1 MTALQVLKS
10 TFGYDS
16 FQGRQSEI
24 IDSIVNGSDT
34 LVLMPTGGGKS
45 LCYQIPCLLL
55 DGVGIVVSPLIALM
69 QDQVSTLKSL
79 GVKAEYLNSSLDF
92 DERNQILHRM
102 QNDDID
108 LLYMAPEGLLR
119 PGFFQSLQ
127 DVNVSL
133 FAIDEAHCVSQWGH
147 DFRPE
152 YLRLAE
158 LINQFPQAK
167 TIALTATADK
177 KTRIEM
183 IDKLQLNDPNIFISS
198 FDRPNIEYRV
208 ESKGKGNQ
216 QLYSFIKNEHSED
229 TGIVY
234 CLSRKKVEKTTAFLK
249 SKGFNA
255 YSYHAGLSHEER
267 NENQEIFL
275 SQDNIIMVATIAFGM
290 GIDKPDVRFV
300 AHLDLPSSLEA
311 YYQETGRAGRD
322 GLSSTAWMIY
332 GLQDVVLR
340 RRMIDSGEGA
350 SDYKKVS
357 HQKLNDILGFCET
370 TTCRRKIILKYF
382 DEELSINCNNCD
394 TCLSPVEQMDGTTF
408 AQKLLSCIYRTE
420 QNFGAAHII
429 DVLHGKMTEK
439 VMRFNHDRLSTYGIG
454 DDLDDYAWKSIIRQ
468 LVVHGHLRIHNE
480 ISSLVFTD
488 SSKLILSGKLQ
499 FKIRK
504 DLQEQKK
511 PKVKKAKKAPSVD
524 VFKNLSVGENQI
536 FEEIKNW
543 RTKTAKKL
551 GVPAYRVLS
560 NKSLS
565 SLIDLKPQT
574 SEELYEVHGI
584 GAAKVKDFGEEIL
597 NFFESSN

>member
-1 MTALQVLKS
+1 MTALKLLKS

-16 FQGRQSEI
+16 FQGRQEEI
-24 IDSIVNGSDT
+24 IDSIVNGTDT

-92 DERNQILHRM
+92 DERNQILYRM
-102 QNDDID
+102 QNNDID

-119 PGFFQSLQ
+119 SGFMNSLEG
-127 DVNVSL
+127 VKVSL

-158 LINQFPQAK
+158 LINQFPQVK

-177 KTRIEM
+177 KTRLEM
-183 IDKLQLNDPNIFISS
+183 INKLQLQDPNIFISS

-208 ESKGKGNQ
+208 ESKGKSTQ
-216 QLYSFIKNEHSED
+216 QLHSFIKNEHSGD

-234 CLSRKKVEKTTAFLK
+234 CLSRKKVEKTTTFLK

-255 YSYHAGLSHEER
+255 YSYHAGLSHQER
-267 NENQEIFL
+267 NKNQEIFL

-322 GLSSTAWMIY
+322 GLPSTAWMIY

-340 RRMIDSGEGA
+340 RRMIDSGDGA

-370 TTCRRKIILKYF
+370 ITCRRKIILKYF
-382 DEELSINCNNCD
+382 DESLEINCNNCD
-394 TCLSPVEQMDGTTF
+394 TCLNPVEQIDGSTF

-420 QNFGAAHII
+420 QNFGAAHVI

-439 VMRFNHDRLSTYGIG
+439 VMRFNHDSLSTYGIG
-454 DDLDDYAWKSIIRQ
+454 EELDDYAWKSIIRQ
-468 LVVHGHLRIHNE
+468 LVVHGHLKIHNE
-480 ISSLVFTD
+480 ISSLMFTET
-488 SSKLILSGKLQ
+488 SKLVLSGKLK
-499 FKIRK
+499 FNIRK

-511 PKVKKAKKAPSVD
+511 VKAKKTKKSSTPD
-524 VFKNLSVGENQI
+524 VSRALSPDETDIYEQI
-536 FEEIKNW
+536 KDW
-543 RTKTAKKL
+543 RTQKAKKL

-565 SLIDLKPQT
+565 SLLELKPQT
-574 SEELYEVHGI
+574 NEELHEVHGI
-584 GAAKVKDFGEEIL
+584 GAAKVEDFGPEIL
-597 NFFESSN
+597 NFFE

>member
-1 MTALQVLKS
+1 MTALKVLKS
-10 TFGYDS
+10 IFGFDS
-16 FQGRQSEI
+16 FQGRQEEI
-24 IDSIVNGSDT
+24 IQSIVTGSDT

-92 DERNQILHRM
+92 EERDQILYRM
-102 QNDDID
+102 QNNDID

-119 PGFFQSLQ
+119 PGFMQSLTE
-127 DVNVSL
+127 VKIAL

-158 LINQFPQAK
+158 LINRFPEAK

-177 KTRIEM
+177 KTRLEM
-183 IDKLQLNDPNIFISS
+183 INKLQLHEPNVYISS

-208 ESKGKGNQ
+208 ETKGKGNN
-216 QLYSFIKNEHSED
+216 QLHSFIKNEHPSD
-229 TGIVY
+229 SGIVY
-234 CLSRKKVEKTTAFLK
+234 CLSRKKVEKTATFLK

-255 YSYHAGLSHEER
+255 YAYHAGLSHQER
-267 NENQEIFL
+267 NQNQEIFL
-275 SQDNIIMVATIAFGM
+275 SQENVIMVATIAFGM

-340 RRMIDSGEGA
+340 RRMIDSGDGA

-382 DEELSINCNNCD
+382 DEELTINCNNCD
-394 TCLSPVEQMDGTTF
+394 TCLSPIEQIDGTTY

-420 QNFGAAHII
+420 QNFGTAHVI

-468 LVVHGHLRIHNE
+468 LVVHGHLQIHNE
-480 ISSLVFTD
+480 ISSLMFTD
-488 SSKLILSGKLQ
+488 TSKLILSGKLR
-499 FKIRK
+499 FNIRK

-511 PKVKKAKKAPSVD
+511 PKLKKTKKAPPQDYSKSLSSDEKDTFDKIKDWRAQKAKKM
-524 VFKNLSVGENQI
+524 
-536 FEEIKNW
+536 
-543 RTKTAKKL
+543 

-565 SLIDLKPQT
+565 SLVELKPQT
-574 SEELYEVHGI
+574 SEELYEVYGI
-584 GAAKVKDFGEEIL
+584 GTAKVEGFGSEIL
-597 NFFESSN
+597 SFFE